1 MSCFFSCHSFFPKCL
16 PLTRVFFFTYAPGQ
30 IYSPF
35 KLSSNTSST
44 WKTFPF
50 WKHSLGLASCIIRV
64 IFVSF
69 IEHIIWLWFFKF
81 MMFYLQDEYRY
92 IVCQRMCV
100 CVWESKRV
108 NCGMCITWALSVS
121 AKGLYI
127 TATVPLESYISC
139 LVSHNHK
146 IGLLRAWETLSK
158 IYHTYAA
165 RSNYAYEVKPTEQ
178 WRNGWTTLDVNTH
191 DPGMYCCI
199 ISC

>member
-100 CVWESKRV
+100 CGGGVYLCLTHRSQLIHVCEIETRRKRGEGKYYYCQIIKMLL
-108 NCGMCITWALSVS
+108 NHRIG
-121 AKGLYI
+121 KN
-127 TATVPLESYISC
+127 
-139 LVSHNHK
+139 SHF
-146 IGLLRAWETLSK
+146 
-158 IYHTYAA
+158 
-165 RSNYAYEVKPTEQ
+165 P
-178 WRNGWTTLDVNTH
+178 
-191 DPGMYCCI
+191 
-199 ISC
+199 